1 MPNPEQPIIVPK
13 GKVFETYRE
22 LTPQE
27 EAELASA
34 ESRTKDRADKRAPG
48 TTIEQLARAQELFGS
63 DFLGPEAVENV
74 WGIKLEA
81 KDIPP
86 IPFSPAELKRAK
98 ELNQQLVLR
107 INKAPDG
114 TSLTMQEINEMVQPK
129 LSQGGKGKL
138 LLNVDWYAAEQF
150 YTSEPTEFAWALVS
164 KGPIPDSKGKNYLE
178 QTEAMVVYL
187 QNEVFQGMD
196 IPIEYRDAIAE
207 FYSKKAGL
215 APLIDTDWQEAAKQL
230 VELKINQLT
239 RPTPAEALYDVATNI
254 LQNDE
259 RHLESTYTWTGRRR
273 SDGELVDVG
282 DADSDGARVYAGW
295 PGSRDDDLGV
305 SFSRSR

>member
-1 MPNPEQPIIVPK
+1 MSNPEQPIIIPK
-13 GKVFETYRE
+13 GKVFESYRE

-34 ESRTKDRADKRAPG
+34 GSRTKERADKRAPG
-48 TTIEQLARAQELFGS
+48 TTGEQLVIARELFGS

-74 WGIKLEA
+74 WGVHLEA

-150 YTSEPTEFAWALVS
+150 YTSELPEFAWALVS

-215 APLIDTDWQEAAKQL
+215 APLIDTDWKEAAKQL
-230 VELKINQLT
+230 SELKINQLT
-239 RPTPAEALYDVATNI
+239 RPTPVEAIYDVATNL

-259 RHLESTYTWTGRRR
+259 RHLESTYTWTRRR
-273 SDGELVDVG
+273 GSGGRLVGVG
-282 DADSDGARVYAGW
+282 RADSDGAGVYADG
-295 PGSRDDDLGV
+295 PDYRIGSLGV